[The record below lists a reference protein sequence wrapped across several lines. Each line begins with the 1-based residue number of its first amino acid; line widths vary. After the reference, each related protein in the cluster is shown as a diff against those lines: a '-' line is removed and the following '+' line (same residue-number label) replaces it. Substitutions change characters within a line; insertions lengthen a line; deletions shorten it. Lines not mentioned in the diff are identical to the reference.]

1 MDPRLAE
8 AARSGNSE
16 TVYALLRE
24 DPYLLENIEAVPFID
39 TPLHEAVNWGES
51 RFVMVIMNLK
61 PSFARKLNPDAFSPL
76 HLAVKQ
82 SRFRLV
88 RQLLKA
94 DPSLAHVKGREGM
107 TPLHLAVENGASE
120 LVVQFY
126 KACPEC
132 IQDVNVDG
140 QTALHIAVANGKME
154 VLEVLIGWLCRLEG
168 RTAESI
174 ENKVYNKRD
183 LDGNTVLHVAADKAK
198 FQELMMLLEL
208 RKICKDIKNH
218 NGLTAVDILK
228 ILLDT
233 NKDGLLLESGAVE
246 AVSVPKV
253 TRMLKVLRL
262 QPTRFQNIKLAFKRS
277 RSLITDE
284 TRNAL
289 LVLSTLVMTATYQM
303 VLQPPGG
310 TNNGKVVMASRFYS
324 ALWVFNTVGFLAAS
338 FLVMFLLQVN
348 AFKIMFYF
356 PMFPCMCLAYLL
368 SSEVISP
375 SDAYV
380 VKILPGFVFVIL
392 WFWVSFLVTEVA
404 ERISNSKTLRKL
416 KQVIKVRGK

>member
-61 PSFARKLNPDAFSPL
+61 PSFARKLNPDGFSPL

-94 DPSLAHVKGREGM
+94 DPSLARVKGREGM
-107 TPLHLAVENGASE
+107 TPLHLAVKNGASD

-154 VLEVLIGWLCRLEG
+154 VLEVLVGWLCRLDG
-168 RTAESI
+168 RAAKSI
-174 ENKVYNKRD
+174 EKEVYNKRD
-183 LDGNTVLHVAADKAK
+183 LHGNTVLHVAAYEAK
-198 FQELMMLLEL
+198 LQELRMLIEL
-208 RKICKDIKNH
+208 RKIDGTIENH
-218 NGLTAVDILK
+218 NGLNFFDIVKAVTDK
-228 ILLDT
+228 
-233 NKDGLLLESGAVE
+233 NKDGLILESGTVT
-246 AVSVPKV
+246 VPKV
-253 TRMLKVLRL
+253 TRKLEVLRL
-262 QPTRFQNIKLAFKRS
+262 QPTRIENIKLAYKRTQ
-277 RSLITDE
+277 SLITDE
-284 TRNAL
+284 TREAL
-289 LVLSTLVMTATYQM
+289 LVLSALVMTATYSM

-310 TNNGKVVMASRFYS
+310 TNNGKVVMASSSLYS
-324 ALWVFNTVGFLAAS
+324 GLWFFNTLGFVVAS
-338 FLVMFLLQVN
+338 FLVMFLLQN
-348 AFKIMFYF
+348 PALKIMFYF
-356 PMFPCMCLAYLL
+356 PMFPCMWLAYIL
-368 SSEVISP
+368 STEIISP
-375 SDAYV
+375 KDAYV
-380 VKILPGFVFVIL
+380 VNLLPTFFALIWGV
-392 WFWVSFLVTEVA
+392 WFYFLISKVLD
-404 ERISNSKTLRKL
+404 RISNSKTLRKL
-416 KQVIKVRGK
+416 KQLATA

>member
-303 VLQPPGG
+303 VLQPPG
-310 TNNGKVVMASRFYS
+310 
-324 ALWVFNTVGFLAAS
+324 AS